1 MKVYKYGGMGK
12 GNTLIKAGEEKIN
25 VVVQG
30 DGTIIAH
37 NEDEERIIEES
48 KQFKKKIIREATP
61 QEITGVD
68 AEAVLIE
75 QQKVIQAYMPFMDSQ
90 IMSKL
95 KNVPAEGLESIKQH
109 ILEVLNFY
117 ESNPVND
124 QPGFVMGSGE
134 TTIVEHNTDAF
145 VGGNANTGQNES
157 EMKDKELPEF
167 DAITVA
173 ELKKLLEDKQITY
186 DDKVKKPELY
196 DLAKQIFV

>member
-37 NEDEERIIEES
+37 NEAEERIIEES
-48 KQFKKKIIREATP
+48 KQFKQGIIREATP

-75 QQKVIQAYMPFMDSQ
+75 QQKTIQAYMPFMDSQ
-90 IMSKL
+90 MMSKL

-124 QPGFVMGSGE
+124 QPGFVMGSNE
-134 TTIVEHNTDAF
+134 NSSAF
-145 VGGNANTGQNES
+145 EGGNANAGQEKS
-157 EMKDKELPEF
+157 KMKDKELPEF

-186 DDKVKKPELY
+186 DEKAKKPELY